1 VCRLNAIGKVKA
13 SPTAGGFLETT
24 DTQPALSTLAADNH
38 KGGEERPENGSRG
51 KQPQVFLSR
60 TLRRLMLDN
69 DTKHSSR

>member
-1 VCRLNAIGKVKA
+1 MCRLNAIGKVKV

-24 DTQPALSTLAADNH
+24 DTQPALSTLAQTTIKAARNVL
-38 KGGEERPENGSRG
+38 KMAQEESSL
-51 KQPQVFLSR
+51 QVFLSR